1 MLITQNEMNR
11 NNVTRDEYLALAGQ
25 VANGLNA
32 STGFLNEP
40 DDMAQSVLERTDA
53 LVQKLNERFAQED
66 FEPSS
71 GYYQL

>member
-1 MLITQNEMNR
+1 MGKND
-11 NNVTRDEYLALAGQ
+11 VTRDEYLALAGQ
-25 VANGLNA
+25 VANGLHA
-32 STGFLNEP
+32 YTGFLANP
-40 DDMAQSVLERTDA
+40 DDIAESVLERTDA

>member
-1 MLITQNEMNR
+1 MNR

-25 VANGLNA
+25 VINGLH
-32 STGFLNEP
+32 SCTGFLNEP
-40 DDMAQSVLERTDA
+40 EDMAESVLKRTDA

-71 GYYQL
+71 GYYRL